1 MELALKPGERKKE
14 GDRERGRER
23 GRGGCSL
30 KPGKAVLSPT
40 QPWRKKAELE
50 KREKESTCACVSLL
64 ACSAPL
70 ALSRKQH
77 EPALETLAVARLQ
90 ASSTSML
97 IHSIS
102 VQGFRRSPVFPAGI
116 TEHDDDSDWDD
127 WLTPVRNVACHEVKA
142 AYLVALCVRPR
153 NPFIAELA
161 TCQYTGHTCQ
171 CVTQVRPIH
180 PPASLLLKVGL

>member
-40 QPWRKKAELE
+40 QLWRKKAELE

-142 AYLVALCVRPR
+142 AYLVALPNWLHANTRGTLV
-153 NPFIAELA
+153 N
-161 TCQYTGHTCQ
+161 
-171 CVTQVRPIH
+171 
-180 PPASLLLKVGL
+180 ASHKCDQSTLQQASC